1 MNSRRTLIIV
11 LAVAVAAVAA
21 IANVTYLDNVQNKAY
36 EGAKRVYVYR
46 VKQDIPKGM
55 QGEQAVSKSLIERK
69 QIPQEF
75 RPGNALTSEDQLHG
89 KVALAN
95 LSAGQV
101 VVDGMFVDPIK
112 AQTTTRDRILP
123 GQVAFTVSVDQ
134 IHGVGNLLFP
144 GDQVDIMVKDEKQ
157 QTRLL
162 YQNVDILF
170 IGTSAA
176 PQAGE
181 TAAKKAPA
189 ATAGSG
195 IITFAAPVDA
205 AERIVAAARQPD
217 GLYLALVPRNNKP
230 LMTPPVIGKDALFTG
245 TLTPCGNDKA
255 CSDQ

>member
-11 LAVAVAAVAA
+11 LAIAVAAVAA
-21 IANVTYLDNVQNKAY
+21 VANVTYLDNVQNRAY
-36 EGAKRVYVYR
+36 GNAKRVLVYR
-46 VKQDIPKGM
+46 VKQDIPKGT
-55 QGEQAVSKSLIERK
+55 QGEQAVGKSLIERT

-75 RPGNALTSEDQLHG
+75 RPANALTSEDQLNG

-144 GDQVDIMVKDEKQ
+144 GDQVNIMAKDKGQ
-157 QTRLL
+157 MRLL

-170 IGTSAA
+170 IGTSGA

-181 TAAKKAPA
+181 TKEVSNP
-189 ATAGSG
+189 GG
-195 IITFAAPVDA
+195 GLITFAAPQDA
-205 AERIVAAARQPD
+205 AQRIVLASQSEA
-217 GLYLALVPRNNKP
+217 GIYLSLVPRNNKP
-230 LMTPPVIGKDALFTG
+230 IASPPVVSQGNLFATG
-245 TLTPCGNDKA
+245 LTPCGNEKS
-255 CSDQ
+255 CSDQS

>member
-46 VKQDIPKGM
+46 VKQDIPKGT
-55 QGEQAVSKSLIERK
+55 QGEQAVSKNLIERA

-75 RPGNALTSEDQLHG
+75 RPANALTTEDQLHG

-101 VVDGMFVDPIK
+101 LVDGMFVDPIQ

-144 GDQVDIMVKDEKQ
+144 GDQVDIMVKDEKL

-170 IGTSAA
+170 IGNSGA

-181 TAAKKAPA
+181 TAAATTPA
-189 ATAGSG
+189 AASG

-205 AERIVAAARQPD
+205 AERIVLAAGQPD

-230 LMTPPVIGKDALFTG
+230 LTTPPIIAKDGLFSG

>member
-1 MNSRRTLIIV
+1 MRGAMNSRRTLIIV

-46 VKQDIPKGM
+46 VKQDIPKGT
-55 QGEQAVSKSLIERK
+55 QGEQAVSKSLIERT

-75 RPGNALTSEDQLHG
+75 RPANALTSEDQLHG
-89 KVALAN
+89 KVALGN

-123 GQVAFTVSVDQ
+123 GQVAFSVSVDQ

-144 GDQVDIMVKDEKQ
+144 GDQVDILVKDDAQ
-157 QTRLL
+157 RMRML

-170 IGTSAA
+170 IGSSGA
-176 PQAGE
+176 PQAGDTKE
-181 TAAKKAPA
+181 VSNP
-189 ATAGSG
+189 GSG
-195 IITFAAPVDA
+195 IITFSAPVDA
-205 AERIVAAARQPD
+205 AERIVLASQQD
-217 GLYLALVPRNNKP
+217 GGLSLALVPRNNKP
-230 LMTPPVIGKDALFTG
+230 VATPPVI
-245 TLTPCGNDKA
+245 
-255 CSDQ
+255 

>member
-11 LAVAVAAVAA
+11 LAVAVAALAA

-75 RPGNALTSEDQLHG
+75 RPANALTSEDQLHG
-89 KVALAN
+89 KVALTN

-144 GDQVDIMVKDEKQ
+144 GDQVDIMVKDEKL

-170 IGTSAA
+170 LGSSGA

-181 TAAKKAPA
+181 TAA
-189 ATAGSG
+189 ATPTGSG
-195 IITFAAPVDA
+195 VITFAAPVDA
-205 AERIVAAARQPD
+205 AERIVAASQLEG

-230 LMTPPVIGKDALFTG
+230 LATPPVIGKDGLFSG